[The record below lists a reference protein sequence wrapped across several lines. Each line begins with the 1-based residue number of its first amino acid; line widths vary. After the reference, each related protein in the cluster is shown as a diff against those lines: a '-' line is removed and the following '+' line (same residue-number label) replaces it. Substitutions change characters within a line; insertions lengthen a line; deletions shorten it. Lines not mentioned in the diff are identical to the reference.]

1 MLDLGGC
8 LQVKIEPFAWT
19 NFSNLSIFIDSRNII
34 NPFAGTMVKTMVAKY
49 YQIRFWYILEGFG
62 IETIEKV

>member
-19 NFSNLSIFIDSRNII
+19 NLSIFNDSRNII